1 MGASVRSNE
10 VMFVSERQTNS
21 DSLGTVRPGTPDEL
35 RPVDSSGLSRYDLL
49 LGSISVVLLI
59 AWVVGQL
66 SSVPT
71 WAAMATGGLLALPLV
86 ADGLVVNPPG

>member
-21 DSLGTVRPGTPDEL
+21 DSLGTVRPGAPDEL
-35 RPVDSSGLSRYDLL
+35 RPVDPPGLSRYDLL

-71 WAAMATGGLLALPLV
+71 WAAMAAGGLLALPLV
-86 ADGLVVNPPG
+86 ADGLAVNPPG